1 MANKN
6 LREEFLSELYAGSYL
21 QNFPKEIAKMIYD
34 YQVITEREALESLMR
49 KYRENSCFCIRFAN
63 TIADLVLRLGKRYN
77 YVVIS
82 IKGWNS
88 QSCPLDALLDGNWV
102 AYMPK
107 SGQRIAKKIEPLFAK
122 AIQRLCIEDDK

>member
-1 MANKN
+1 MAKQNICQ
-6 LREEFLSELYAGSYL
+6 EFLSELYASSYL
-21 QNFPKEIAKMIYD
+21 QNFPKEIAKIIYD
-34 YQVITEREALESLMR
+34 YQVIPEREALQSLMQ
-49 KYRENSCFCIRFAN
+49 KYRENSCFCIRFVFAV
-63 TIADLVLRLGKRYN
+63 ADLVLRLGKRHN
-77 YVVIS
+77 YVIT